1 MKISEKLYELRKQH
15 GMTQKEF
22 SDKTGVSQS
31 AIAYYEQGSREPK
44 VSQLK
49 KIALSFDIPI
59 MELIECD
66 FG

>member
-1 MKISEKLYELRKQH
+1 MKIYEKLYELRKQH

-22 SDKTGVSQS
+22 SEKAGVSRV
-31 AIAYYEQGSREPK
+31 AVARWEQGIREPK